1 MNDTKTTLSPGTG
14 LHITVSGVVQGVG
27 FRPFVY
33 GLALDNR
40 LKGFVRNAGGLV
52 EIEVQGERVD
62 LEQFLL
68 KLKNEPP
75 ALACIESIEV
85 SESELAFSSNDF
97 DILESSSSI
106 LPQQKFVPA
115 DSATC
120 QDCLRE
126 VLDKG
131 DRRYRYPF
139 TNCTNCG
146 PRFTIIKGLPYDRS
160 ATTMAE
166 FAMCEACRR
175 EYNDPL
181 DRRFHAQPNACPLCG
196 PTLTFRSSVARDQ
209 GVAGNE
215 AALAATVEALRSGA
229 IIAIKGLG
237 GFHLCCDAQND
248 QAVAKLRKRKMRAAK
263 PFAVMMPDVQSV
275 RQYCLLSKEECDWL
289 EDRSR
294 PIVLLRTN
302 LGTNSCAN
310 PSLSQNIAPHNNYLG
325 VMLPYTPLHH
335 ILLRDF
341 AAPLVAT
348 SGNMSEEPIAISNEE
363 ALTRLGQIADG
374 FLLHDRNIE
383 SCYDDSVTRIFL
395 SEKMILRR
403 SRGLAPIPLNLPYK
417 AEGCVLACGGQLKNT
432 FCLVS
437 GDKAYVSQHIGDLE
451 NLETYENFTR
461 ALANYQSLFALT
473 PSLVAHDRHP
483 DYLSTTFAE
492 QYAKERH
499 LPCLA
504 VQHHHAHIVS
514 CMVENGLR
522 ETVIGVAFDGLGYG
536 EDETLWGGEFL
547 LANYRAF
554 ERQYHFKAVP
564 MPGGTLAIK
573 EPWRMALSYIYSEQ
587 SDEGLGASGFAP
599 VVEALVAKYGSK
611 TIDLIKSQV
620 AKGINAPLTSSCG
633 RLFDALSALLGVCA
647 QASYEG
653 QAAIELEALA
663 QESTVSDQFLFDNT
677 YPIVMSTAQT
687 IDPYCILLA
696 AYRDFQ
702 AGTSASLVAAKFH
715 ATIAQTVLNVCQ
727 KIRQDKDIGKVCLSG
742 GVFQNVVLLRMVKAL
757 LERAN
762 FQVYSQKQLPAND
775 GGLSLG
781 QATIALAMT
790 DSIKFIEECC

>member
-1 MNDTKTTLSPGTG
+1 MIDTKTTLSPGNG
-14 LHITVSGVVQGVG
+14 LHITVTGVVQGVG

-52 EIEVQGERVD
+52 EIEVQGERAD

-68 KLKNEPP
+68 RLKNEPP

-85 SESELAFSSNDF
+85 SESELAFSSNNF
-97 DILESSSSI
+97 DILESSSTI

-166 FAMCEACRR
+166 FVMCAACLR
-175 EYNDPL
+175 EYGDPL

-196 PTLTFRSSVARDQ
+196 PTLTYRS
-209 GVAGNE
+209 GVLQDKSIVGNE

-248 QAVAKLRKRKMRAAK
+248 QAVSKLRKRKMRAAK
-263 PFAVMMPDVQSV
+263 PFAVMMPDVHSV

-289 EDRSR
+289 EDKSR

-310 PSLSQNIAPHNNYLG
+310 PSLSQNIAPRNNYLG

-341 AAPLVAT
+341 GAPLVAT

-403 SRGLAPIPLNLPYK
+403 SRGLAPIPLNLPFK
-417 AEGCVLACGGQLKNT
+417 SEGCVLACGGQLKNT

-473 PSLVAHDRHP
+473 PSLVARDKHP

-492 QYAKERH
+492 QYAKEKH

-547 LANYRAF
+547 LANYRDF
-554 ERQYHFKAVP
+554 ERAYHFKAVP
-564 MPGGTLAIK
+564 MAGGSLAIK
-573 EPWRMALSYIYSEQ
+573 EPWRMALSYICSEQ
-587 SDEGLGASGFAP
+587 ADGGLRGSDFAP
-599 VVEALVAKYGSK
+599 FVEALVTKYGSK
-611 TIDLIKSQV
+611 TIDLVKSQV

-633 RLFDALSALLGVCA
+633 RLFDALSALLGVCS

-663 QESTVSDQFLFDNT
+663 QESTVSDQTLVDKA
-677 YPIVMSTAQT
+677 YPIVMSTAQA
-687 IDPYCILLA
+687 IDPYSILLA
-696 AYRDFQ
+696 AYRDFLT
-702 AGTSASLVAAKFH
+702 GTSASFVAAKFH
-715 ATIAQTVLNVCQ
+715 ATIAQAVLSVCQ
-727 KIRQDKDIGKVCLSG
+727 KMRQDTGIGKVCLSG
-742 GVFQNVVLLRMVKAL
+742 GVFQNVVLLRMVKSL
-757 LERAN
+757 LERAK
-762 FQVYSQKQLPAND
+762 FQVYTQKHLPAND
-775 GGLSLG
+775 GGLALG
-781 QATIALAMT
+781 QATIALAQA
-790 DSIKFIEECC
+790 DSIKFIEERL